1 MRLLIAAAAIAL
13 FSAPTGAAI
22 VTYALPET
30 AFATFAIEHS
40 SPADWFAERV
50 EALPFTFPGFGL
62 TLDTAVTDRRGRC
75 WIATCRTGW
84 PSAAPG

>member
-30 AFATFAIEHS
+30 AFAIEHS